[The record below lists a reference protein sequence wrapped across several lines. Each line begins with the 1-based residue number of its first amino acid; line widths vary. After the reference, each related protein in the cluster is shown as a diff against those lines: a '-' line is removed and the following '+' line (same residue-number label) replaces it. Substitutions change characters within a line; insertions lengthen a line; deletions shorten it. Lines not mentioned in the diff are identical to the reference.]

1 MYSETERKNVNIE
14 METNLQIYDQTL
26 EKRSKEQQT
35 LLSEK
40 CATPPPTFL
49 NLHNTAHYLWY
60 NFPHLPCNAFDFS
73 TSI

>member
-35 LLSEK
+35 LLREK

-49 NLHNTAHYLWY
+49 NLTYGTISHIYHVMLLILV
-60 NFPHLPCNAFDFS
+60 HLS
-73 TSI
+73 KIK